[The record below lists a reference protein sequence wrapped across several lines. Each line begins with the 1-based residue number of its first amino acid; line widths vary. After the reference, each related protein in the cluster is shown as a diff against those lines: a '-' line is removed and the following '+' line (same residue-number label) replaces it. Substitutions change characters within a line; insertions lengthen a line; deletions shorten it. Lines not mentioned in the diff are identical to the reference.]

1 MRVLTM
7 TKIMSDVDTVALI
20 GYNDSPDKGEYVRE
34 HCREHYGSAA
44 PIITAAAAKAF
55 RDTAKIFSGSS
66 GNRRAI
72 QMEELY

>member
-1 MRVLTM
+1 MKVLTM

-20 GYNDSPDKGEYVRE
+20 GYNESPDKAEYVRE
-34 HCREHYGSAA
+34 HCREHYGTAA
-44 PIITAAAAKAF
+44 PVIAGAVAKAF
-55 RDTAKIFSGSS
+55 RDTSRVFTEPS